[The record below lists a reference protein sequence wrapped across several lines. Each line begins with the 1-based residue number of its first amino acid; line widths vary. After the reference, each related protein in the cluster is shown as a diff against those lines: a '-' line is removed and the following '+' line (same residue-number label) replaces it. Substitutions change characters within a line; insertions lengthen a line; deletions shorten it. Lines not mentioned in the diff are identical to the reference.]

1 MQYSGVLH
9 LWVCT
14 ELWCQESLLHTVI
27 SAFLPRPS
35 SQTELMP
42 SGSGP
47 CACGVT
53 RGEPGASLFNKEKE
67 YIYIYM
73 YICTCINIY
82 INIFIHIYIHVYL
95 YLYHMKYLEGS
106 WENKQH
112 TVKEMKDRPE
122 RRWNRM
128 FTTHRFFFSFFLKT
142 FCLWIFVYCRRIH

>member
-53 RGEPGASLFNKEKE
+53 RGEQGASLFNKEKE

-73 YICTCINIY
+73 YICTCIMYKYIHKYIY
-82 INIFIHIYIHVYL
+82 THIYSCILVPVSYEIFGRFLRKQTAHSEGNEGQTWKTMESNVYDTQVFL
-95 YLYHMKYLEGS
+95 
-106 WENKQH
+106 
-112 TVKEMKDRPE
+112 
-122 RRWNRM
+122 
-128 FTTHRFFFSFFLKT
+128 FFFSENIL
-142 FCLWIFVYCRRIH
+142 FVNICIL